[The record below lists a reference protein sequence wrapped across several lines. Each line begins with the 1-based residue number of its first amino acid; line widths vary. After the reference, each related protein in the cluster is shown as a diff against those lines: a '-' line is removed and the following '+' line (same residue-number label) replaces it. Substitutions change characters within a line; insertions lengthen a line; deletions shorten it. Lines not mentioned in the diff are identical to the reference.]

1 MFARPARAQAKRNV
15 KVFRRAEYGAKI
27 STMRASDIKP
37 ITYMKTHSAEL
48 VAAVNE
54 KRSPVVITQNG
65 EPRAVVM
72 DIESYER
79 TQDALALL
87 KLIAQSE
94 EDLRKGKWLSQ
105 SQMDAELKRRL
116 GD

>member
-1 MFARPARAQAKRNV
+1 
-15 KVFRRAEYGAKI
+15 
-27 STMRASDIKP
+27 MRASDVKP

-48 VAAVNE
+48 IADVN
-54 KRSPVVITQNG
+54 KRRSPVVITQNG
-65 EPRAVVM
+65 EPRAVVV

-79 TQDALALL
+79 TQDALMML

-94 EDLRKGKWLSQ
+94 DARRKKRWLSQ
-105 SQMDAELKRRL
+105 EQMEEELRKRL

>member
-1 MFARPARAQAKRNV
+1 
-15 KVFRRAEYGAKI
+15 
-27 STMRASDIKP
+27 MRASDVKP

-48 VAAVNE
+48 LADVN
-54 KRSPVVITQNG
+54 KRRSPIVITQNG

-79 TQDALALL
+79 TQDALMML

-94 EDLRKGKWLSQ
+94 DARRKGRWLSQ
-105 SQMDAELKRRL
+105 KQMEEKLRKRFR
-116 GD
+116 D

>member
-1 MFARPARAQAKRNV
+1 
-15 KVFRRAEYGAKI
+15 
-27 STMRASDIKP
+27 MRASDVKP

-48 VAAVNE
+48 VASVNK

-79 TQDALALL
+79 TQDAFMLL

-94 EDLRKGKWLSQ
+94 GDLRKGRWLSQ
-105 SQMDAELKRRL
+105 SQMAAELRKRL

>member
-1 MFARPARAQAKRNV
+1 
-15 KVFRRAEYGAKI
+15 
-27 STMRASDIKP
+27 MRASDVKP

-48 VAAVNE
+48 VADVN
-54 KRSPVVITQNG
+54 KRRSPVVITQYG
-65 EPRAVVM
+65 EPRAVVV
-72 DIESYER
+72 DIETYER
-79 TQDALALL
+79 TQDALMLL

-105 SQMDAELKRRL
+105 SQMEAELRKRL

>member
-1 MFARPARAQAKRNV
+1 
-15 KVFRRAEYGAKI
+15 
-27 STMRASDIKP
+27 MRASDVKP

-48 VAAVNE
+48 VADVN
-54 KRSPVVITQNG
+54 KRRSPVVITQNG

-79 TQDALALL
+79 TQDALMLL

-105 SQMDAELKRRL
+105 SQMEAELRKRL

>member
-1 MFARPARAQAKRNV
+1 
-15 KVFRRAEYGAKI
+15 
-27 STMRASDIKP
+27 MRASDVKP

-48 VAAVNE
+48 VASVNK

-79 TQDALALL
+79 TQDALMLL

-94 EDLRKGKWLSQ
+94 GDLRKGRWLSQ
-105 SQMDAELKRRL
+105 SQMAAELRKRL

>member
-1 MFARPARAQAKRNV
+1 
-15 KVFRRAEYGAKI
+15 
-27 STMRASDIKP
+27 MRASDVKT

-54 KRSPVVITQNG
+54 KQSPIVITQNG

-72 DIESYER
+72 DVASYDR
-79 TQDALALL
+79 MQDALILL
-87 KLIAQSE
+87 KLIGQSE
-94 EDLRKGKWLSQ
+94 EDLRKGRWLSQ
-105 SQMDAELKRRL
+105 SQMEAELRKRF

>member
-1 MFARPARAQAKRNV
+1 
-15 KVFRRAEYGAKI
+15 
-27 STMRASDIKP
+27 MRASAVKP

-48 VAAVNE
+48 VAEVNK

-65 EPRAVVM
+65 APRAVVM
-72 DIESYER
+72 DVESYER
-79 TQDALALL
+79 LQDALVLL

-94 EDLRKGKWLSQ
+94 EDLQKGRWISQAQMERELRK
-105 SQMDAELKRRL
+105 RL

>member
-1 MFARPARAQAKRNV
+1 
-15 KVFRRAEYGAKI
+15 
-27 STMRASDIKP
+27 MRASDVKP

-48 VAAVNE
+48 IADVN
-54 KRSPVVITQNG
+54 KRRSPIVITQNG
-65 EPRAVVM
+65 EPRAVVV
-72 DIESYER
+72 DIETYER
-79 TQDALALL
+79 TQDALMML

-105 SQMDAELKRRL
+105 SQMEAELRKRL

>member
-1 MFARPARAQAKRNV
+1 
-15 KVFRRAEYGAKI
+15 
-27 STMRASDIKP
+27 MRASDIKP

-48 VAAVNE
+48 VADVN
-54 KRSPVVITQNG
+54 KRRSPVVITQNG
-65 EPRAVVM
+65 EPRAVIV

-79 TQDALALL
+79 TQDALMLL

-105 SQMDAELKRRL
+105 SQMEAELRKRL